1 MSYIKLFSSL
11 VTSTIWMEDDKTRIV
26 WITML
31 AIADKNGE
39 IQASIPGLARI
50 AGVPVPDTE
59 IAIQKFLEPDEHS
72 RTPDDEGRRIE
83 KIDGGWSLLNHAKYR
98 LMASKDESKTSNAER
113 QRRHRERQKR
123 NGRVTLSNAPVT
135 PNNATVTHDRDIAEA
150 EADTEKKNMI
160 EQSSLNSS
168 SGNQKPES
176 GLESDELAGQGKYLE
191 ALAVRINIPVQK
203 MLEHGKALL
212 LSEGIVRQ
220 WACSRH
226 TSSWETPKRYA
237 INGENWHSD
246 LESFGKIVNKLETK
260 TNNGKNHQHHN
271 RNDGTANAGRA
282 DAFGQLGKRM
292 PEL

>member
-50 AGVPVPDTE
+50 AGVPVPDVE
-59 IAIQKFLEPDEHS
+59 VAIGKFLAPDEHS

-98 LMASKDESKTSNAER
+98 AMASKDESKTSNAER

-150 EADTEKKNMI
+150 EAENKNMI
-160 EQSSLNSS
+160 EQSSLNSYS
-168 SGNQKPES
+168 RNQKPES
-176 GLESDELAGQGKYLE
+176 GLESDELAEQGKYLE
-191 ALAVRINIPVQK
+191 ALSVRIGIPVEN
-203 MLEHGKALL
+203 MLAHGKTLL
-212 LSEGIVRQ
+212 LPEEIVRQ

-226 TSSWETPKRYA
+226 TSNWETPKRYA
-237 INGENWHSD
+237 INYENWHSD
-246 LESFGKIVNKLETK
+246 LKNFGGVVNKLENK
-260 TNNGKNHQHHN
+260 TNNGKNYQHHN

-282 DAFGQLGKRM
+282 SAFGDLGKRL

>member
-1 MSYIKLFSSL
+1 
-11 VTSTIWMEDDKTRIV
+11 MEDDKTRIV

-98 LMASKDESKTSNAER
+98 AMASKDESKTSNAER

-123 NGRVTLSNAPVT
+123 NGRVTLSNASVT

-150 EADTEKKNMI
+150 EAENKNMI
-160 EQSSLNSS
+160 EQSSLNSY

-176 GLESDELAGQGKYLE
+176 GLESDELAEQGKYLE
-191 ALAVRINIPVQK
+191 ALAARIAIPVEN
-203 MLEHGKALL
+203 MLAHGESLL

-226 TSSWETPKRYA
+226 TSSWQTPKRYDL
-237 INGENWHSD
+237 NDRNWHSD
-246 LESFGKIVNKLETK
+246 LKNFGQVVNKLETK
-260 TNNGKNHQHHN
+260 TNNGKNHSSHN

-282 DAFGQLGKRM
+282 DAFANLGKRL

>member
-50 AGVPVPDTE
+50 AGVPVSDTE

-168 SGNQKPES
+168 SGEEFDLLES
-176 GLESDELAGQGKYLE
+176 QVLAREGKGLESLA
-191 ALAVRINIPVQK
+191 ARINLDPNEMLKFAKENMIPEKTVRTWASSRVVNGWATK
-203 MLEHGKALL
+203 NKA
-212 LSEGIVRQ
+212 
-220 WACSRH
+220 
-226 TSSWETPKRYA
+226 A
-237 INGENWHSD
+237 ITADNWKLD
-246 LESFGKIVNKLETK
+246 LENFTTVAETFTK

-282 DAFGQLGKRM
+282 DAFANLGKRL

>member
-31 AIADKNGE
+31 AVADKNGE

-50 AGVPVPDTE
+50 AGVPVPDVE
-59 IAIQKFLEPDEHS
+59 VAIQKFLAPDEHS

-135 PNNATVTHDRDIAEA
+135 PNHATVTHHRDIAEA
-150 EADTEKKNMI
+150 EAENKNMI
-160 EQSSLNSS
+160 EQSSLNSYS
-168 SGNQKPES
+168 RNQKPES
-176 GLESDELAGQGKYLE
+176 GLESDELAEQGKYLE
-191 ALAVRINIPVQK
+191 ALSVRIAIPVEN
-203 MLEHGKALL
+203 MLAHGKTLL
-212 LSEGIVRQ
+212 LPEEIVRQ

-237 INGENWHSD
+237 LNDRNWHSD
-246 LESFGKIVNKLETK
+246 LKSFGQLVNKLETK
-260 TNNGKNHQHHN
+260 TNNGKNHSSHN

-282 DAFGQLGKRM
+282 SAFGDIGKRL

>member
-50 AGVPVPDTE
+50 AGVPVPDVE
-59 IAIQKFLEPDEHS
+59 VAIKKFLAPDEHS

-98 LMASKDESKTSNAER
+98 AMASKDESKTSNAER

-150 EADTEKKNMI
+150 EAENKNMI
-160 EQSSLNSS
+160 EQGSLNSYS
-168 SGNQKPES
+168 AEEFDLSDSQVLAREGK
-176 GLESDELAGQGKYLE
+176 GLESLA
-191 ALAVRINIPVQK
+191 ARINLDPNEMLKFAKENMIPEK
-203 MLEHGKALL
+203 
-212 LSEGIVRQ
+212 IVRT
-220 WACSRH
+220 WASSRVVNGWK
-226 TSSWETPKRYA
+226 TKNKVA
-237 INGENWHSD
+237 INADNWRLD
-246 LESFGKIVNKLETK
+246 LENFTTVAETFTK
-260 TNNGKNHQHHN
+260 TNNGKNHSSHN

-282 DAFGQLGKRM
+282 SAFGDLGKRL

>member
-31 AIADKNGE
+31 AVADKNGE

-50 AGVPVPDTE
+50 AGVPVPDVE
-59 IAIQKFLEPDEHS
+59 VAIQKFLDPDEHS

-123 NGRVTLSNAPVT
+123 NGRVTLSNASVT

-150 EADTEKKNMI
+150 EAENKNMI
-160 EQSSLNSS
+160 EQSSLNSYS
-168 SGNQKPES
+168 RNRKPES
-176 GLESDELAGQGKYLE
+176 GLESDELAEQGKYLE
-191 ALAVRINIPVQK
+191 ALSVRIAIPVEN
-203 MLEHGKALL
+203 MLAHGKTLL
-212 LSEGIVRQ
+212 LPEEIVRQ

-226 TSSWETPKRYA
+226 SSNWETPKRYA
-237 INGENWHSD
+237 INDRNWHSD
-246 LESFGKIVNKLETK
+246 LKNFGEAVNNFKNK
-260 TNNGKNHQHHN
+260 TNNGKNHSNHN

-282 DAFGQLGKRM
+282 SAFGDLGKRM
-292 PEL
+292 P

>member
-1 MSYIKLFSSL
+1 
-11 VTSTIWMEDDKTRIV
+11 MEDDKTRIV

-31 AIADKNGE
+31 AVADKNGE

-50 AGVPVPDTE
+50 AGVPVPDVE
-59 IAIQKFLEPDEHS
+59 VAIQKFLDPDEHS

-123 NGRVTLSNAPVT
+123 NGRVTLSNASVT

-150 EADTEKKNMI
+150 EAENKNMI
-160 EQSSLNSS
+160 EQSSLNSYS
-168 SGNQKPES
+168 RNQKPES
-176 GLESDELAGQGKYLE
+176 GLESDELAQQGKYLE
-191 ALAVRINIPVQK
+191 ALSARIGIPVEN
-203 MLEHGKALL
+203 MLAHGKTLL
-212 LSEGIVRQ
+212 LPEEIVRQ

-226 TSSWETPKRYA
+226 SSNWETPKRYA
-237 INGENWHSD
+237 INDRNWHSD
-246 LESFGKIVNKLETK
+246 LKNFGEAVNNFKNK
-260 TNNGKNHQHHN
+260 TNNGKNHSNHN

-282 DAFGQLGKRM
+282 SAFGDLGKRM
-292 PEL
+292 P

>member
-31 AIADKNGE
+31 AVADKNGE

-50 AGVPVPDTE
+50 AGVPVPDVE
-59 IAIQKFLEPDEHS
+59 VAIQKFLAPDEHS

-150 EADTEKKNMI
+150 EAENKNMI
-160 EQSSLNSS
+160 EQSSLNSYS
-168 SGNQKPES
+168 RNQKPES
-176 GLESDELAGQGKYLE
+176 GLESDELAEQGKYLE
-191 ALAVRINIPVQK
+191 ALSVRIAIPVEN
-203 MLEHGKALL
+203 MLAHGKTLL
-212 LSEGIVRQ
+212 LPEEIVRQ

-237 INGENWHSD
+237 LNDRNWHSD
-246 LESFGKIVNKLETK
+246 LKSFGQLVNKLETK
-260 TNNGKNHQHHN
+260 TNNGKNHSSHN

-282 DAFGQLGKRM
+282 SAFGDIGKRL

>member
-50 AGVPVPDTE
+50 AGVPVPDVE
-59 IAIQKFLEPDEHS
+59 VAIQKFLAPDEHS

-150 EADTEKKNMI
+150 EAENKNML
-160 EQSSLNSS
+160 EQSSLNSYS
-168 SGNQKPES
+168 AEEFDLSDSQVLAREGK
-176 GLESDELAGQGKYLE
+176 GLESLA
-191 ALAVRINIPVQK
+191 ARINLDPNEMLKFAKENMIPEK
-203 MLEHGKALL
+203 
-212 LSEGIVRQ
+212 IVRT
-220 WACSRH
+220 WASSRVVNGWK
-226 TSSWETPKRYA
+226 TKNKVA
-237 INGENWHSD
+237 INADNWRLD
-246 LESFGKIVNKLETK
+246 LENFTTVAETFTK
-260 TNNGKNHQHHN
+260 TNNGKNHSNHT

-282 DAFGQLGKRM
+282 DAFANLGKRM